1 MTNEAKRNEDT
12 VEPMVR
18 EVHNVDRVPYREMSE
33 AARGILDVHWRA
45 VEWYSRDARAWVP
58 NPVCPRQ
65 WNEEAYRVP
74 PSVFPNNRAVRTG
87 GPSRDDSTHE
97 PVVGRSE
104 DA

>member
-74 PSVFPNNRAVRTG
+74 PSVFPNNKMTG
-87 GPSRDDSTHE
+87 GE
-97 PVVGRSE
+97 PAGK